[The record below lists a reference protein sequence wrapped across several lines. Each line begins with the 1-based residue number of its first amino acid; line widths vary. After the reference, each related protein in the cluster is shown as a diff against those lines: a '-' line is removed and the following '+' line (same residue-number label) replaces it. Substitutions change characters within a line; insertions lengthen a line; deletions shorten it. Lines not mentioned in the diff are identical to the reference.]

1 VTMTGREPAAFTFID
16 LSGEASEDDRR
27 PATKPLL
34 TRRSMSPGVQQP
46 VDDAVRRMQPPP
58 PPQDNLFRHPGST
71 RVNSSSSPFHRPADS
86 SGKFHV
92 VPYYFLSHMFLP

>member
-1 VTMTGREPAAFTFID
+1 MTMTGREPAAFTFID

-34 TRRSMSPGVQQP
+34 TQQP
-46 VDDAVRRMQPPP
+46 VDDAIRRMQPP

-71 RVNSSSSPFHRPADS
+71 RVNSSSSPFHRPADR